1 MKNKKLLYIVDD
13 DDIYTYTVS
22 KMMEKCIADT
32 NTEIEIYDEGESAL
46 EALLSTIQ
54 SGITPSI
61 ILLDLD
67 MPIMDGWEFL
77 DATEKLDSEEMP
89 IIFISSSTINPDE
102 ISRAED
108 HPLVGGFISKPI
120 SKERIQEVCSL
131 LKQ

>member
-32 NTEIEIYDEGESAL
+32 NIEIEIYDEGESAL
-46 EALLSTIQ
+46 DLLLSTIQ

-61 ILLDLD
+61 IMLDLD
-67 MPIMDGWEFL
+67 MPIMDSWEFL

-102 ISRAED
+102 ISRTED
-108 HPLVGGFISKPI
+108 HPLVGGFLSKPI